1 MLKEMF
7 EFLKNYKALVV
18 PWVATF
24 LGIGFILSTRM
35 DLMQKLL
42 WEAVLLDAFII
53 SMLAFA
59 PLPRRAKTFY
69 QYVMMVMTTTMM
81 VVGIKWFFTPG
92 ILPNATPQSW
102 PVWAK
107 ILIMALLASVG
118 AGYQHKEKG
127 G

>member
-59 PLPRRAKTFY
+59 PLPRRAKTEGEPQTQGGTLCY
-69 QYVMMVMTTTMM
+69 PN
-81 VVGIKWFFTPG
+81 W
-92 ILPNATPQSW
+92 LP
-102 PVWAK
+102 
-107 ILIMALLASVG
+107 
-118 AGYQHKEKG
+118 
-127 G
+127 